1 MEEGIDHHLGETG
14 LKRHRVHNSH
24 ECSRER
30 RNAMGSVVGCVS
42 TKASIGTGRSK
53 VQIKGEV

>member
-1 MEEGIDHHLGETG
+1 MEENIDHHLGETG
-14 LKRHRVHNSH
+14 LKRRRVHNSH

-42 TKASIGTGRSK
+42 TKASIDTGRSK
-53 VQIKGEV
+53 LQIKGEV